1 MAQTIETHYDRLKV
15 MRDAPLEVIKAS
27 YRALSQKYHPD
38 RNPDPDAARVM
49 ALINQAWDALSDPD
63 KRATHDRWIESQER
77 EPVRRAVPPSRP
89 RQGAVQARQ
98 SWLKK
103 YQRPLAGALVLLGL
117 GAGIV
122 SLQRTEPMPAVEDG
136 MVRVEQ
142 GAPSTGSE
150 RAGLFG
156 EDPDAKPAAMP
167 WEIAPAKRLPHGYLE
182 AERQFFADGLSSF
195 EIDNSSGDKDADVR
209 LYRNGRVV
217 RSMFVHQGRRFVA
230 GKLTPGGYVLKY
242 QVAIAGKM
250 HAYQVK
256 PLFQLNQEIE
266 EDANGKRF
274 DKFTRMRV
282 SMSDVA
288 SGKLPVEEIPLDQ
301 I

>member
-77 EPVRRAVPPSRP
+77 QPVRRATPP
-89 RQGAVQARQ
+89 RQ
-98 SWLKK
+98 SWPGK
-103 YQRPLAGALVLLGL
+103 YKFALGAALVLAL

-122 SLQRTEPMPAVEDG
+122 SLQWNKPAPAVEDG

-142 GAPSTGSE
+142 GAARTGSE

-182 AERQFFADGLSSF
+182 AERQFFADGLSTF
-195 EIDNSSGDKDADVR
+195 EIDNATGTKDADVR
-209 LYRNGRVV
+209 LYRNGRAV

-230 GKLTPGGYVLKY
+230 GKLDPGSYVLKY
-242 QVAIAGKM
+242 QVAIGGKM
-250 HAYQVK
+250 HAYQVR
-256 PLFQLNQEIE
+256 PVFQLNQEIE
-266 EDANGKRF
+266 EDAEGKRF